1 MKILH
6 TADLHLEKYGDERWK
21 TLERLVEIAKKE
33 KVDLFVISGDLF
45 NKKADAD
52 NLRPKIREV
61 FSYGTFRI
69 ILIPGNHDAEV
80 YQKGMYFGEN
90 IKILR
95 NLEDPF
101 VYGNLTIWG
110 LPFEQIEG
118 EEILS
123 RLYSI
128 KDSMDNNKINI
139 LLYHGELLDA
149 FFSRNDFGNEG
160 ESRYMPVKLSYFK
173 ELNFQYVLAGHFH
186 SKFDV
191 KEIENGR
198 YFVYPG
204 SPVSITRKEV
214 GRRKVNIF
222 EAGGPPNEYLL
233 DTPFFEEININLDPF
248 ENIHPFDAVKRRVEE
263 IPQEAKIILTIDG
276 YIDGRSLGLSETEFK
291 EKVREIIPERDI
303 EWHFLFMDIKN
314 LLNDDL
320 FKNFVKKVELGNYD
334 EERRKELRN
343 LAVKAMMKAGL

>member
-6 TADLHLEKYGDERWK
+6 TADVHLEKYDDERWK
-21 TLERLVEIAKKE
+21 ALEKLVEIAKKE
-33 KVDLFVISGDLF
+33 NIELFVISGDLF
-45 NKKADAD
+45 NKKVDAN
-52 NLRPKIREV
+52 NLRPKIRDV
-61 FSYGTFRI
+61 FSRGKFQI

-80 YQKGMYFGEN
+80 YQEGMYFGEN
-90 IKILR
+90 VKILR
-95 NLEDPF
+95 NLENPF
-101 VYGNLTIWG
+101 VYNDHLAIWG

-118 EEILS
+118 DEILS

-128 KDSMDNNKINI
+128 KDALNKYTTNI

-149 FFSRNDFGNEG
+149 FFSREDFGDEG

-191 KEIENGR
+191 KEIEDGR

-204 SPVSITRKEV
+204 SPISITKKEV

-222 EAGGPPNEYLL
+222 EAGEPPREYPL
-233 DTPFFEEININLDPF
+233 DTPFFEEINIDLDPF
-248 ENIHPFDAVKRRVEE
+248 ENTDPFIAVKERMEE
-263 IPQEAKIILTIDG
+263 IPKEAKIILTIGG
-276 YIDGRSLGLSETEFK
+276 YINGEISETEFK
-291 EKVREIIPERDI
+291 ERIKEIMPGRAI
-303 EWHFLFMDIKN
+303 EWHFLFKDIKN

-320 FKNFVKKVELGNYD
+320 FKKFVKKVEQGNYD
-334 EERRKELRN
+334 EERKRELRD
-343 LAVKAMMKAGL
+343 LAIKAMMKVGL